1 MFVTQIIYNK
11 KNMDI
16 LKHLILAF
24 IQGATELLPISSS
37 AHLLI
42 SSELLNFDATTYFLT
57 TLHLGTTLALIL
69 YFSKVLFKDILTKTQ
84 MFLYLKILVSSI
96 PAGIIGLLFQTFIEE
111 TLRAPIFLS
120 ISLILWGIAMILLER
135 NNHETAEKKVEEV
148 TWKESVIM
156 GIAQSLA
163 LIPGTSRSGITTIA
177 GMVLGLNKFTALQ
190 YSFLLGLPVLI
201 GASAYELMKET
212 NINSFGIEEIL
223 GIITAGI
230 VGYLSILLLKRF
242 KKKSWL
248 TVFGIYRIILGG
260 LLLLLL

>member
-1 MFVTQIIYNK
+1 
-11 KNMDI
+11 MDI

-24 IQGATELLPISSS
+24 VQGLTELLPVSSS

-42 SSELLNFDATTYFLT
+42 TSELLKFDATTYFLT

-69 YFSKVLFKDILTKTQ
+69 YFSKVLFKDIFTKVK
-84 MFLYLKILVSSI
+84 FSFYLKILLSSI
-96 PAGIIGLLFQTFIEE
+96 PAGVIGLLFQSFIEK
-111 TLRAPIFLS
+111 TLRADIFLS
-120 ISLILWGIAMILLER
+120 MSLILWGIAMIILER
-135 NNHETAEKKVEEV
+135 NKENTVETKVEDV
-148 TWKESVIM
+148 TLKESMIM

-163 LIPGTSRSGITTIA
+163 LIPGTSRSGITTIT
-177 GMVLGLNKFTALQ
+177 GMMLGLNKFTALQ

-201 GASAYELMKET
+201 GASAYELMRET

-223 GIITAGI
+223 GIVTAGV

-242 KKKSWL
+242 KKRNWL

>member
-1 MFVTQIIYNK
+1 
-11 KNMDI
+11 MDI

-24 IQGATELLPISSS
+24 VQGFTELLPISSS

-42 SSELLNFDATTYFLT
+42 TSELLKFDATTYFLT

-69 YFSKVLFKDILTKTQ
+69 YFSKVLFKDIFTKTK
-84 MFLYLKILVSSI
+84 MSFYLKILVSSI
-96 PAGIIGLLFQTFIEE
+96 PAGIVGLLFQSFIEE
-111 TLRAPIFLS
+111 TLRATSFLS
-120 ISLILWGIAMILLER
+120 ISLILWGIVMIILER
-135 NNHETAEKKVEEV
+135 TKQNPAETKVEEV
-148 TWKESVIM
+148 TLKESMIM
-156 GIAQSLA
+156 GVAQTLA
-163 LIPGTSRSGITTIA
+163 LIPGTSRSGITTIT
-177 GMVLGLNKFTALQ
+177 GMMLGLNKFTALQ

-201 GASAYELMKET
+201 GSSGYELIRET
-212 NINSFGIEEIL
+212 NINPFGIEEIL

-242 KKKSWL
+242 KKKHWL

>member
-1 MFVTQIIYNK
+1 
-11 KNMDI
+11 MDI
-16 LKHLILAF
+16 LKHLVLAF
-24 IQGATELLPISSS
+24 VQGTTELLPVSSS

-69 YFSKVLFKDILTKTQ
+69 YFSKVLFKDIFSKAK
-84 MFLYLKILVSSI
+84 MSLYLKIFVSSI

-120 ISLILWGIAMILLER
+120 MSLILWGIAMIILER
-135 NNHETAEKKVEEV
+135 NSGNTAEKKVEEV
-148 TWKESVIM
+148 TWKESIIM

-177 GMVLGLNKFTALQ
+177 GMALGLNKFTALQ

-201 GASAYELMKET
+201 GASGYEFMKET

-230 VGYLSILLLKRF
+230 VGYFSILLLKRF
-242 KKKSWL
+242 KKKNWL

>member
-1 MFVTQIIYNK
+1 ME
-11 KNMDI
+11 I
-16 LKHLILAF
+16 LKHLVLAF
-24 IQGATELLPISSS
+24 VQGTTELLPVSSS

-69 YFSKVLFKDILTKTQ
+69 YFSKVLFKDIFSKAK
-84 MFLYLKILVSSI
+84 MSLYLKIFVSSI

-120 ISLILWGIAMILLER
+120 MSLILWGIAMIILER
-135 NNHETAEKKVEEV
+135 NNRKAVETKIEEV
-148 TWKESVIM
+148 TWKESMIM

-201 GASAYELMKET
+201 GASGYELMKET

-242 KKKSWL
+242 KKKNWL

>member
-1 MFVTQIIYNK
+1 M
-11 KNMDI
+11 
-16 LKHLILAF
+16 
-24 IQGATELLPISSS
+24 S
-37 AHLLI
+37 
-42 SSELLNFDATTYFLT
+42 
-57 TLHLGTTLALIL
+57 
-69 YFSKVLFKDILTKTQ
+69 
-84 MFLYLKILVSSI
+84 LYLKILVSSI

-201 GASAYELMKET
+201 GASGYELMKET

-242 KKKSWL
+242 KKKNWL